1 MSPSG
6 PSHQD
11 QDSYDVGVIGGCGHV
26 GLPLALLIAKL
37 QQRVLVYDVNAE
49 AVARVGAGQMPFA
62 EDGAPELLAEAVASG
77 RLRCTADPAGL
88 ARCALLVLIIG
99 TPVDEHLNPTLESIP
114 RALERCLPWLR
125 DDQVLILR
133 STVYPGTSAR
143 VQEWLRERGKA
154 TSVAFCPERVAQGKS
169 LREMAE
175 LPQIVS
181 AFDERGLRAAEALFG
196 RMTDTLV
203 TMEPMEAE
211 IAKLFTNA
219 WRYIQFA
226 TVNQFYMMAE
236 SHGLDFQRILDG
248 IRFKYPRLAGM
259 PGPGLAAGPCL
270 FKDTM
275 QLAAFSQNQFFL
287 GHAAMLVNEGLPAF
301 LISELKKRTPLAG
314 KTVGVL
320 GMAFKAG
327 SDDARSSLSYKLKKI
342 LQLEARRV
350 LCTDPYV
357 ADATLV
363 PLETVLRDSDALV
376 VGTPHEAYR
385 AIQVRPGVE
394 VVDVWGVLPEER
406 A

>member
-1 MSPSG
+1 MSQSVPE
-6 PSHQD
+6 Q
-11 QDSYDVGVIGGCGHV
+11 YDVGVIGGCGHV
-26 GLPLALLIAKL
+26 GLPLALLIAQK
-37 QQRVLVYDVNAE
+37 QQRVLVYDVDEA
-49 AVARVGAGQMPFA
+49 AVARVGSGQMPFA
-62 EDGAPELLAEAVASG
+62 EDGAPELLAEALSAG
-77 RLRCTADPAGL
+77 RLRCTSDPAGL
-88 ARCALLVLIIG
+88 ERCALLVLIIG
-99 TPVDEHLNPTLESIP
+99 TPVDEHLNPSLDAIP
-114 RALERCLPWLR
+114 RALERCLPYLR

-133 STVYPGTSAR
+133 STVYPGTSAK

-175 LPQIVS
+175 LPQIIS
-181 AFDERGLRAAEALFG
+181 AFDERGRKAAEALFR
-196 RMTDTLV
+196 RMTDSLV

-226 TVNQFYMMAE
+226 TVNQFYMMAQAN
-236 SHGLDFQRILDG
+236 GLDFHRILEG
-248 IRFKYPRLAGM
+248 IRWKYPRLAGM
-259 PGPGLAAGPCL
+259 PGPGFAAGPCL

-301 LISELKKRTPLAG
+301 LVSELKRRTPLSG

-342 LQLEARRV
+342 LRIEARRV
-350 LCTDPYV
+350 LCTDPHV
-357 ADATLV
+357 RDESLV
-363 PLETVLRDSDALV
+363 PLETVLRESDVLI
-376 VGTPHEAYR
+376 VGTPHEEYR
-385 AIQVRPGVE
+385 GIQLRPGVE
-394 VVDVWGVLPEER
+394 VVDVWGLFPR
-406 A
+406 AT

>member
-1 MSPSG
+1 MSPA
-6 PSHQD
+6 HQD

-37 QQRVLVYDVNAE
+37 EQRVLVYDVNAE

-62 EDGAPELLAEAVASG
+62 EEGAPELLADAVASG
-77 RLRCTADPAGL
+77 RLRCTTDPAGL

-99 TPVDEHLNPTLESIP
+99 TPVDEHLNPALEGIP
-114 RALERCLPWLR
+114 RALERCLPYLR
-125 DDQVLILR
+125 DDQVLVLR

-175 LPQIVS
+175 LPQIIS

-226 TVNQFYMMAE
+226 TVNQFYMMAQ
-236 SHGLDFQRILDG
+236 SHGLDFQRILEG

-301 LISELKKRTPLAG
+301 LISELKKKTPLAG

-350 LCTDPYV
+350 LCTDPHV
-357 ADATLV
+357 QDGALV
-363 PLETVLRDSDALV
+363 PLETVLRESDALV

-385 AIQVRPGVE
+385 AVRVRPGVE
-394 VVDVWGVLPEER
+394 VVDVWGVLPEGVDLT
-406 A
+406 

>member
-1 MSPSG
+1 MP
-6 PSHQD
+6 PNPD
-11 QDSYDVGVIGGCGHV
+11 KFDVGVIGGCGHV

-37 QQRVLVYDVNAE
+37 DQRVLVYDVNAA
-49 AVARVGAGQMPFA
+49 AVAEVSAGKMPFD
-62 EDGAPELLAEAVASG
+62 EDGAPALLSQALASG
-77 RLRCTADPAGL
+77 RLRCTTDPAGL
-88 ARCALLVLIIG
+88 ASCAMLVLIIG
-99 TPVDEHLNPTLESIP
+99 TPVDEHLNPELDGIP
-114 RALERCLPWLR
+114 RALQSCLPHLR
-125 DDQVLILR
+125 DEQVLVLR
-133 STVYPGTSAR
+133 STVYPGTSAT
-143 VQEWLRERGKA
+143 VQQWLREHGKK

-181 AFDERGLRAAEALFG
+181 AFDERGLRAARELFG

-236 SHGLDFQRILDG
+236 SHGLDFQRILEG
-248 IRFKYPRLAGM
+248 IRFKYPRLSGM

-301 LISELKKRTPLAG
+301 LIDQLRKLTPLHG

-327 SDDARSSLSYKLKKI
+327 SDDPRSSLSYKLKK
-342 LQLEARRV
+342 LLRLEAKKV

-357 ADATLV
+357 ADESLV
-363 PLETVLRDSDALV
+363 PLDAVLREADALV
-376 VGTPHEAYR
+376 VGTPHAQYR
-385 AIQVRPGVE
+385 GLAVREGVA
-394 VVDVWGVLPEER
+394 VVDVWDVIE
-406 A
+406 

>member
-1 MSPSG
+1 
-6 PSHQD
+6 
-11 QDSYDVGVIGGCGHV
+11 V
-26 GLPLALLIAKL
+26 
-37 QQRVLVYDVNAE
+37 
-49 AVARVGAGQMPFA
+49 
-62 EDGAPELLAEAVASG
+62 
-77 RLRCTADPAGL
+77 
-88 ARCALLVLIIG
+88 
-99 TPVDEHLNPTLESIP
+99 
-114 RALERCLPWLR
+114 
-125 DDQVLILR
+125 LR
-133 STVYPGTSAR
+133 STVYPGTSAK
-143 VQEWLRERGKA
+143 VQQWLREHGKK

-181 AFDERGLRAAEALFG
+181 AFDERGLSAARELFG

-236 SHGLDFQRILDG
+236 SHGLDFERILEG
-248 IRFKYPRLAGM
+248 IRFKYPRLSGM

-301 LISELKKRTPLAG
+301 LIEQLRKKTPLAG

-327 SDDARSSLSYKLKKI
+327 SDDARSSLSYKLKK
-342 LQLEARRV
+342 LLRLEAKRV
-350 LCTDPYV
+350 LCTDPHV
-357 ADATLV
+357 ADASLV
-363 PLETVLRDSDALV
+363 PMETVLREADAVV
-376 VGTPHEAYR
+376 VGTPHPQYR
-385 AIQVRPGVE
+385 GLVVRDGVA
-394 VVDVWGVLPEER
+394 VIDVWGVL